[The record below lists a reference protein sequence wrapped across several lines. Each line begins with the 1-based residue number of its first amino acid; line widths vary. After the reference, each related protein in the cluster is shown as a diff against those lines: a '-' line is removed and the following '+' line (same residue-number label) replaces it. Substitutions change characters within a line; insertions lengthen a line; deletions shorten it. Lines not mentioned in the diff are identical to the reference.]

1 MIEQDETDVNEL
13 WLQYFGNGGNALSDE
28 FESFLFGMHEP
39 SDLDLDLL
47 GLAVEEL
54 RALKKRSRPG
64 F

>member
-13 WLQYFGNGGNALSDE
+13 WLQYFGNGGNAMSDE
-28 FESFLFGMHEP
+28 FESLLFGMHEP
-39 SDLDLDLL
+39 KALDLDLL

-54 RALKKRSRPG
+54 RAPRKRSRPG